1 MTNQV
6 LINFWKYAQGRIIP
20 VQIILYFGK
29 KKTTKTLTLS
39 IFI

>member
-6 LINFWKYAQGRIIP
+6 LINFWKYAQGQIIP

-29 KKTTKTLTLS
+29 KKQRRH
-39 IFI
+39 